1 MKALLVIDVQN
12 AIVRL
17 KDFTKELTLMEQVI
31 QDFKSDGKPVIFIRH
46 IDDQEESP
54 LYRDSEGSNIH
65 DSLLEYAET
74 VVEKQTPSAFSN
86 TNLAETLEKLGV
98 NQLFIVGF
106 ETEFCCL
113 FTAISAYDRG
123 YKVTLIKD
131 ATGTG
136 NTPDTYEMKDLDIKG
151 FVGKVLDW
159 SGAIE
164 VLDHDSYVR
173 KYTVHNTI

>member
-12 AIVRL
+12 AIVEL
-17 KDFTKELTLMEQVI
+17 KDFTKELTLIEQVI
-31 QDFKSDGKPVIFIRH
+31 QDFRRDGHPVIFIRH

-54 LYRDSEGSNIH
+54 LYRDSEGSHIH
-65 DSLLEYAET
+65 DSILKYAET
-74 VVEKQTPSAFSN
+74 VVEKQTPSAFYN

-98 NQLFIVGF
+98 KHLFIVGF
-106 ETEFCCL
+106 ETEFCCM
-113 FTAISAYDRG
+113 FSAISAYDRG

-136 NTPDTYEMKDLDIKG
+136 NTPDTYEMKDLDIQG

-164 VLDHDSYVR
+164 VLDHDSYVQN
-173 KYTVHNTI
+173 YAVHNTI

>member
-12 AIVRL
+12 AIVEL
-17 KDFTKELTLMEQVI
+17 KDFTKELTLIEQVI
-31 QDFKSDGKPVIFIRH
+31 QDFRSDGHPVIFIRH

-54 LYRDSEGSNIH
+54 LYRDSEGSHIH
-65 DSLLEYAET
+65 DSILKYAET
-74 VVEKQTPSAFSN
+74 VVEKQTPSAFYN

-98 NQLFIVGF
+98 KHLFIVGF
-106 ETEFCCL
+106 ETEFCCM
-113 FTAISAYDRG
+113 FSAISAYDRG

-131 ATGTG
+131 ASGTG
-136 NTPDTYEMKDLDIKG
+136 NTQDTYEMKDLDIQG

-164 VLDHDSYVR
+164 VLDHDSYVQN
-173 KYTVHNTI
+173 YAVHNTI